1 MDEPGKLGSAL
12 QHIGEHGDLR
22 GLADSRTAKL
32 ALIKTA
38 QQHGLAVWD
47 KSRGRYQLTAEG
59 YRRAAAWSPQIDA
72 TLRKRRSRRR
82 TIAFAGI
89 AAILAGCIAV
99 GSAHVMSDDA
109 GRKTNAGRQ
118 NDFAAIGPIAARAK
132 NGLWAM
138 AGEHRQA
145 SAPPPAAA
153 TNSTAAANIKAA
165 PAAGESDRRIADRVP
180 TAAEQKARKIAR
192 AQRQQ
197 RLAASRE
204 RRQNPGYTGYT
215 GYTGSALA
223 FGDDGR
229 GARRGYPGYPSTS
242 GPPVT
247 NGRPNGWGW

>member
-89 AAILAGCIAV
+89 AAVLAGCIV
-99 GSAHVMSDDA
+99 VSAHVISDDA
-109 GRKTNAGRQ
+109 GRKTSAARHD
-118 NDFAAIGPIAARAK
+118 DFAAIGPIAARAK

-138 AGEHRQA
+138 AGEPRQA
-145 SAPPPAAA
+145 SSPPAA
-153 TNSTAAANIKAA
+153 TNNAAANNKATPNTPKA
-165 PAAGESDRRIADRVP
+165 TPTGESDRRVADRLP

-192 AQRQQ
+192 AHRQQ

-204 RRQNPGYTGYT
+204 RRQDTGYP

-229 GARRGYPGYPSTS
+229 GARRGYPGYPSMS
-242 GPPVT
+242 GPPVVY
-247 NGRPNGWGW
+247 GRPNGWGW